1 MNPRALLDNLEAGVA
16 AIGPDWTIVEWSA
29 AAARMTGLAADR
41 VLGRTFWTAFPLA
54 QTTQIER
61 LLREVLTTG
70 RPRTYIVPAGAPDVP
85 GLVLET
91 RVTRGPDDHLVMLF
105 EPMRVE
111 LRSESREAQLL
122 SAFEVERRLYL
133 QLFNSLP
140 APALLLN
147 PDGQILAVNPEGAK
161 LLGAA
166 DLAGARGR
174 PLAAWVAEEHRP
186 ALATALHDAVA
197 ERQRLQLAIEV
208 PGDSLREVQAV
219 LVNVDPAVASPKLLF
234 LAVDVSREML
244 LQRRLLQADRL
255 AQLGALLSA
264 VAHELN
270 NPLAAIAAFAELLG
284 ANQSPVELKES
295 ADIILTEAMRA
306 GRIIGTL
313 LDFARQRPR
322 MQGAVDLAEVVERAL
337 ALQRGAL
344 KKAGVLVDWVVPS
357 DLPAVMGDMQEL
369 QQVVL
374 NVVVNARQAIES
386 TGRPGQV
393 TISARPSDGH
403 VLVTVDDTGPGVPP
417 EILDRVFEPFFTT
430 RGEQGTGLGL
440 AISFGLVRT
449 MGGRMWIQNIEGG
462 GARLAFE
469 LPADVGAVEV
479 TAAAAAGTARAPRSL
494 AVLVVEDE
502 ESVRRGMVLL
512 AKRLGHQVTSVAG
525 FDEATR
531 VLSDP
536 SARYDAVLV
545 DVHLNEAYSGF
556 DVFDALRRERPGR
569 ERSIVFAT
577 GDSISAQTRDQLEA
591 SGRPV
596 LRKPFS
602 LEELRE
608 MLGRVAGG

>member
-1 MNPRALLDNLEAGVA
+1 M
-16 AIGPDWTIVEWSA
+16 
-29 AAARMTGLAADR
+29 
-41 VLGRTFWTAFPLA
+41 
-54 QTTQIER
+54 
-61 LLREVLTTG
+61 
-70 RPRTYIVPAGAPDVP
+70 
-85 GLVLET
+85 
-91 RVTRGPDDHLVMLF
+91 
-105 EPMRVE
+105 
-111 LRSESREAQLL
+111 
-122 SAFEVERRLYL
+122 
-133 QLFNSLP
+133 
-140 APALLLN
+140 
-147 PDGQILAVNPEGAK
+147 
-161 LLGAA
+161 
-166 DLAGARGR
+166 
-174 PLAAWVAEEHRP
+174 
-186 ALATALHDAVA
+186 
-197 ERQRLQLAIEV
+197 QLAIELAGE
-208 PGDSLREVQAV
+208 PLREVEAV
-219 LVNVDPAVASPKLLF
+219 VVNVDPGGGGASPKLLF
-234 LAVDVSREML
+234 LAVDVSRELL

-255 AQLGALLSA
+255 AQVGALLSA

-374 NVVVNARQAIES
+374 NLVVNARQAIES

-440 AISFGLVRT
+440 AISFGLVRA
-449 MGGRMWIQNIEGG
+449 MRGRMWIQNIEGG

-569 ERSIVFAT
+569 ERSVVFTT
-577 GDSISAQTRDQLEA
+577 GDSLSARTRDQLEA

-596 LRKPFS
+596 LRKPFG

-608 MLGRVAGG
+608 MLDRAAGG

>member
-70 RPRTYIVPAGAPDVP
+70 RPRTYILPAGAPDVP

-105 EPMRVE
+105 EPRRVA

-147 PDGQILAVNPEGAK
+147 PDGQILAVNPEGSK

-430 RGEQGTGLGL
+430 KGEQGTGLGL
-440 AISFGLVRT
+440 AISFGLVRA

-469 LPADVGAVEV
+469 LPLAGGAV
-479 TAAAAAGTARAPRSL
+479 ASAARAGPAPPPRSL
-494 AVLVVEDE
+494 TGRVVGTE
-502 ESVRRGMVLL
+502 ETVGPGRVLL
-512 AKRLGHQVTSVAG
+512 AKRLGHAVTSVPG
-525 FDEATR
+525 YD
-531 VLSDP
+531 D
-536 SARYDAVLV
+536 ARRQLAEPAPPYDALIV
-545 DVHLNEAYSGF
+545 DVHLDEAHSGF
-556 DVFDALRRERPGR
+556 DLFEELRVEGRGR
-569 ERSIVFAT
+569 ERRIVFTT
-577 GDSISAQTRDQLEA
+577 GDSISAQTRDHLLRSE
-591 SGRPV
+591 RPV

-602 LEELRE
+602 LDELRE
-608 MLGRVAGG
+608 MLDRVASD

>member
-41 VLGRTFWTAFPLA
+41 VLGQTFWTAFPLA

-70 RPRTYIVPAGAPDVP
+70 RPRTYILPAGAPDVP

-344 KKAGVLVDWVVPS
+344 KKAGVRVDWVVPS

-440 AISFGLVRT
+440 AISFGLVRA
-449 MGGRMWIQNIEGG
+449 MRGRMWIQNIEGG

-536 SARYDAVLV
+536 STRYDAVLV

-569 ERSIVFAT
+569 ERSVVFTT
-577 GDSISAQTRDQLEA
+577 GDSLSARTRDQLEA

-596 LRKPFS
+596 LRKPFG

-608 MLGRVAGG
+608 MLDRVAGG

>member
-1 MNPRALLDNLEAGVA
+1 MNPRALLDPLDAGVA

-29 AAARMTGLAADR
+29 AAARITGLAPDR
-41 VLGRTFWTAFPLA
+41 VLGQPFWTAFPLA

-61 LLREVLTTG
+61 VLQDVLTTG
-70 RPRTYIVPAGAPDVP
+70 RPRTYILPAGAPDVP

-111 LRSESREAQLL
+111 LSSESREAQLL

-186 ALATALHDAVA
+186 ALATALHDAIA

-219 LVNVDPAVASPKLLF
+219 LVNVDPAGASPKLLF

-344 KKAGVLVDWVVPS
+344 KKAGVRVDWVVPS

-374 NVVVNARQAIES
+374 NAVVNARQAIES
-386 TGRPGQV
+386 TGRTGQV

-403 VLVTVDDTGPGVPP
+403 VLVTVDDTGPGVPQ
-417 EILDRVFEPFFTT
+417 EILDRAFEPFVTT

-440 AISFGLVRT
+440 AISFGLVRA

-469 LPADVGAVEV
+469 LPADGGAVEV
-479 TAAAAAGTARAPRSL
+479 VAAAGTAPAPRPL

-502 ESVRRGMVLL
+502 DSVRRGMVLL
-512 AKRLGHQVTSVAG
+512 TKRLGHQVTSVAG

-545 DVHLNEAYSGF
+545 DVHLDEAYSGF

-569 ERSIVFAT
+569 ERSIVFTT
-577 GDSISAQTRDQLEA
+577 GDSISARTRDQLEA

-596 LRKPFS
+596 LRKPFG
-602 LEELRE
+602 LEELRG
-608 MLGRVAGG
+608 MLDRVARG

>member
-61 LLREVLTTG
+61 VLREVLTTG
-70 RPRTYIVPAGAPDVP
+70 QPRTYIVPAGAPDVP

-147 PDGQILAVNPEGAK
+147 SDGQILAVNPEGAK

-208 PGDSLREVQAV
+208 LGDSLREVQAV

-374 NVVVNARQAIES
+374 NLVVNARQAIES

-440 AISFGLVRT
+440 AISFGLVRA
-449 MGGRMWIQNIEGG
+449 MRGRMWIQNIEGG

-479 TAAAAAGTARAPRSL
+479 AAAAGTASPPRSL

-536 SARYDAVLV
+536 STRYDAVLV
-545 DVHLNEAYSGF
+545 DAHLNEAYSGF

-569 ERSIVFAT
+569 ERSVVFTT
-577 GDSISAQTRDQLEA
+577 GDSLSARTRDQLEA

-596 LRKPFS
+596 LRKPFG

-608 MLGRVAGG
+608 MLDRVAGG

>member
-41 VLGRTFWTAFPLA
+41 VLGQTFWTAFPLA

-70 RPRTYIVPAGAPDVP
+70 RPRTYILPAGAPDVP

-147 PDGQILAVNPEGAK
+147 SDGQILAVNPEGAK

-440 AISFGLVRT
+440 AISFGLVRA
-449 MGGRMWIQNIEGG
+449 MRGRMWIQNIEGG

-479 TAAAAAGTARAPRSL
+479 TAAGAAGTARAPRSL

-536 SARYDAVLV
+536 STRYDAVLV

-569 ERSIVFAT
+569 ERSVVFTT
-577 GDSISAQTRDQLEA
+577 GDSLSARTRDQLEA

-596 LRKPFS
+596 LRKPFG

-608 MLGRVAGG
+608 MLDRVAGG

>member
-41 VLGRTFWTAFPLA
+41 VLGQTFWTAFPLA

-70 RPRTYIVPAGAPDVP
+70 RPRTYILPAGAPDVP

-111 LRSESREAQLL
+111 LSSESREAQLL
-122 SAFEVERRLYL
+122 AAFEVERRLYL

-140 APALLLN
+140 VPALLLN
-147 PDGQILAVNPEGAK
+147 SDGQILAVNPEGAK

-208 PGDSLREVQAV
+208 LGDSLREVQAV

-322 MQGAVDLAEVVERAL
+322 MQAAVDLAEVVERAL
-337 ALQRGAL
+337 ALQRGPL
-344 KKAGVLVDWVVPS
+344 KKARVRADWVVPA
-357 DLPAVMGDMQEL
+357 DLPAVIGDVQEL

-374 NVVVNARQAIES
+374 NAVVNARQAIES

-393 TISARPSDGH
+393 VITARRADGH

-417 EILDRVFEPFFTT
+417 EIMDRVFEPFFTT
-430 RGEQGTGLGL
+430 KGEQGTGLGL
-440 AISFGLVRT
+440 AISFGLVRA

-469 LPADVGAVEV
+469 LPLDVGAV
-479 TAAAAAGTARAPRSL
+479 AAAAPAGTRPAPRSL

-512 AKRLGHQVTSVAG
+512 AKRLGHNVTSVAG

-536 SARYDAVLV
+536 GARYDAVLV
-545 DVHLNEAYSGF
+545 DVHLDGAHSGF
-556 DVFDALRRERPGR
+556 DVFEALQRQGR
-569 ERSIVFAT
+569 ERRIVFTT
-577 GDSISAQTRDQLEA
+577 GDSISARTREQLQGSE
-591 SGRPV
+591 RPV

-602 LEELRE
+602 LGELRE
-608 MLGRVAGG
+608 MLERVAGD

>member
-41 VLGRTFWTAFPLA
+41 VLGQTFWTAFPLA

-70 RPRTYIVPAGAPDVP
+70 RPRTYILPAGAPDVP

-147 PDGQILAVNPEGAK
+147 SDGQILAVNPEGAK

-219 LVNVDPAVASPKLLF
+219 LVNVDPAGTSPKLLF
-234 LAVDVSREML
+234 LAVDVSRETL

-440 AISFGLVRT
+440 AISFGLVRA

-479 TAAAAAGTARAPRSL
+479 TAAAAAETARAPRSL

-569 ERSIVFAT
+569 ERSIVFTT
-577 GDSISAQTRDQLEA
+577 GDSISARTTSCRTRRSSA
-591 SGRPV
+591 TS
-596 LRKPFS
+596 
-602 LEELRE
+602 
-608 MLGRVAGG
+608 

>member
-41 VLGRTFWTAFPLA
+41 VLGQTFWTAFPLA

-70 RPRTYIVPAGAPDVP
+70 RPRTYILPAGAPDVP
-85 GLVLET
+85 GLLLET

-147 PDGQILAVNPEGAK
+147 PDGQILAVNPEGSK

-374 NVVVNARQAIES
+374 NLVVNARQAIES

-440 AISFGLVRT
+440 AISFGLVRA
-449 MGGRMWIQNIEGG
+449 MRGRMWIQNIEGG

-536 SARYDAVLV
+536 STRYDAVLV

-569 ERSIVFAT
+569 ERSIVFTT
-577 GDSISAQTRDQLEA
+577 GDSLSARTRDQLEA
-591 SGRPV
+591 SARPV

-608 MLGRVAGG
+608 MLDRVAGG

>member
-41 VLGRTFWTAFPLA
+41 VLGQTFWTAFPLA
-54 QTTQIER
+54 QTMQIER

-70 RPRTYIVPAGAPDVP
+70 RPRTYILPAGAPDVP

-147 PDGQILAVNPEGAK
+147 SDGQILAVNPEGAK

-208 PGDSLREVQAV
+208 LGDSLREVQAV

-440 AISFGLVRT
+440 AISFGLVRA
-449 MGGRMWIQNIEGG
+449 MGGRIWIQNIEGG

-479 TAAAAAGTARAPRSL
+479 AAAAGTASPPRSL

-536 SARYDAVLV
+536 STRYDAVLV

-569 ERSIVFAT
+569 ERSVVFTT
-577 GDSISAQTRDQLEA
+577 GDSLSARTRDQLEA

-596 LRKPFS
+596 LRKPFG

-608 MLGRVAGG
+608 MLDRVAGG

>member
-41 VLGRTFWTAFPLA
+41 VLGQTFWTAFPLA

-70 RPRTYIVPAGAPDVP
+70 RPRTYILPAGAPDVP

-147 PDGQILAVNPEGAK
+147 SDGQILAVNPEGAK

-344 KKAGVLVDWVVPS
+344 KKAGVRVDWVVLS
-357 DLPAVMGDMQEL
+357 DLPAVMGDKQEL

-440 AISFGLVRT
+440 AISFGLVRA
-449 MGGRMWIQNIEGG
+449 MRGRMWIQNIEGG

-469 LPADVGAVEV
+469 LPADLGAVEV
-479 TAAAAAGTARAPRSL
+479 TAAAAAETARAPRSL

-569 ERSIVFAT
+569 ERSVVFTT
-577 GDSISAQTRDQLEA
+577 GDSLSARTRDQLEA

-596 LRKPFS
+596 LRKPFG

-608 MLGRVAGG
+608 MLDRVAGG

>member
-1 MNPRALLDNLEAGVA
+1 MNPRALLDSLEAGVA

-41 VLGRTFWTAFPLA
+41 VLGQTFWTAFPLA

-70 RPRTYIVPAGAPDVP
+70 RPRTYILPAGAPDVP

-147 PDGQILAVNPEGAK
+147 SDGQILAVNPEGAK

-219 LVNVDPAVASPKLLF
+219 LVNVDPAGTSPKLLF
-234 LAVDVSREML
+234 LAVDVSRETL

-440 AISFGLVRT
+440 AISFGLVRA

-479 TAAAAAGTARAPRSL
+479 AAAPGTARAARSL

-569 ERSIVFAT
+569 ERSIVFTT
-577 GDSISAQTRDQLEA
+577 GDSISARTRDQLEA

-596 LRKPFS
+596 LRKPFG

-608 MLGRVAGG
+608 MLDRVAGG

>member
-41 VLGRTFWTAFPLA
+41 VLGQTFWTAFPLA

-70 RPRTYIVPAGAPDVP
+70 RPRTYILPAGAPDVP

-208 PGDSLREVQAV
+208 LGDSLREVQAV

-344 KKAGVLVDWVVPS
+344 KKAGVRVDWVVLS

-440 AISFGLVRT
+440 AISFGLVRA
-449 MGGRMWIQNIEGG
+449 MRGRMWIQNIEGG

-569 ERSIVFAT
+569 ERSVVFIT
-577 GDSISAQTRDQLEA
+577 GDSLSARTRDQLEA

-596 LRKPFS
+596 LRKPFG

-608 MLGRVAGG
+608 MLDRVAGG

>member
-1 MNPRALLDNLEAGVA
+1 M
-16 AIGPDWTIVEWSA
+16 
-29 AAARMTGLAADR
+29 
-41 VLGRTFWTAFPLA
+41 
-54 QTTQIER
+54 
-61 LLREVLTTG
+61 
-70 RPRTYIVPAGAPDVP
+70 
-85 GLVLET
+85 
-91 RVTRGPDDHLVMLF
+91 
-105 EPMRVE
+105 
-111 LRSESREAQLL
+111 
-122 SAFEVERRLYL
+122 
-133 QLFNSLP
+133 
-140 APALLLN
+140 
-147 PDGQILAVNPEGAK
+147 
-161 LLGAA
+161 
-166 DLAGARGR
+166 
-174 PLAAWVAEEHRP
+174 
-186 ALATALHDAVA
+186 
-197 ERQRLQLAIEV
+197 QLAIEV

-344 KKAGVLVDWVVPS
+344 KKAGVRVDRVVPS

-374 NVVVNARQAIES
+374 NAVVNARQAIES

-393 TISARPSDGH
+393 TITARPSDGH

-440 AISFGLVRT
+440 AISFGLVRA
-449 MGGRMWIQNIEGG
+449 MRGRMWIQNIEGG

-469 LPADVGAVEV
+469 LPADAGAVEV
-479 TAAAAAGTARAPRSL
+479 AAAAGTASAPRSL

-536 SARYDAVLV
+536 STRYDAVLV

-569 ERSIVFAT
+569 ERSVVFTT
-577 GDSISAQTRDQLEA
+577 GDSLSARTRDQLEA

-596 LRKPFS
+596 LRKPFG

-608 MLGRVAGG
+608 MLDRVAGG

>member
-41 VLGRTFWTAFPLA
+41 VLGQTFWTAFPLA

-70 RPRTYIVPAGAPDVP
+70 RPRTYILPAGAPDVP

-147 PDGQILAVNPEGAK
+147 PDGQILAVNPEGSK

-174 PLAAWVAEEHRP
+174 PLAAWVAAEHRP

-322 MQGAVDLAEVVERAL
+322 MQAAVDLAEVVERAL
-337 ALQRGAL
+337 ALQRGPL
-344 KKAGVLVDWVVPS
+344 KKARVRADWVVPA
-357 DLPAVMGDMQEL
+357 DLPAVIGDVQEL

-374 NVVVNARQAIES
+374 NAVVNARQAIES

-393 TISARPSDGH
+393 VITARRADGH

-430 RGEQGTGLGL
+430 KGEQGTGLGL
-440 AISFGLVRT
+440 AISFGLVRG

-469 LPADVGAVEV
+469 LPLDVGAV
-479 TAAAAAGTARAPRSL
+479 AAAAPAGTRPAPRSL

-512 AKRLGHQVTSVAG
+512 AKRLGHNVTSVAG

-531 VLSDP
+531 LLSDP
-536 SARYDAVLV
+536 GARYDAVLV
-545 DVHLNEAYSGF
+545 DVHLDGAHSGF
-556 DVFDALRRERPGR
+556 DVFEALQRQGR
-569 ERSIVFAT
+569 ERRIVFTT
-577 GDSISAQTRDQLEA
+577 GDSISARTREQLQGSE
-591 SGRPV
+591 RPV

-608 MLGRVAGG
+608 MLERVAGD

>member
-1 MNPRALLDNLEAGVA
+1 MNSRALLDSLEAGVA

-29 AAARMTGLAADR
+29 AAARMTGLPADR

-61 LLREVLTTG
+61 VLREVLTTG
-70 RPRTYIVPAGAPDVP
+70 RPRTYVVPAGAPDVP

-105 EPMRVE
+105 EPMRAE
-111 LRSESREAQLL
+111 LHSESREAQLL
-122 SAFEVERRLYL
+122 AAFEVERRLYM

-140 APALLLN
+140 TPALLLN

-174 PLAAWVAEEHRP
+174 PLATWAAEGHRP

-197 ERQRLQLAIEV
+197 ERQRLQLAIEA

-219 LVNVDPAVASPKLLF
+219 LVNVDPAGASPKLLF

-322 MQGAVDLAEVVERAL
+322 TQGAVDLAEVVERAI

-344 KKAGVLVDWVVPS
+344 KKAGVRIDCVVPT
-357 DLPAVMGDMQEL
+357 DLPAVIGDIQEL

-393 TISARPSDGH
+393 TISARSSDGH

-440 AISFGLVRT
+440 AISFGLVRA

-469 LPADVGAVEV
+469 LPADVGAVA
-479 TAAAAAGTARAPRSL
+479 AAAAAGTAPAPRSL

-531 VLSDP
+531 VLTDP
-536 SARYDAVLV
+536 SACYDAVLM
-545 DVHLNEAYSGF
+545 DVHLNEGYSGF
-556 DVFDALRRERPGR
+556 DVFDALRRVRPGR
-569 ERSIVFAT
+569 EGSVVFTT
-577 GDSISAQTRDQLEA
+577 GDSISARTRDQLEA

-596 LRKPFS
+596 LRKPFG

>member
-1 MNPRALLDNLEAGVA
+1 MNPRALLDHLEAGVA

-41 VLGRTFWTAFPLA
+41 VLGRTLWTAFPLA

-61 LLREVLTTG
+61 VLREVLTTG
-70 RPRTYIVPAGAPDVP
+70 QPRTYILPAGAPDVP
-85 GLVLET
+85 GLLLET

-105 EPMRVE
+105 EPMRAE

-208 PGDSLREVQAV
+208 LGDSLREVQAV

-322 MQGAVDLAEVVERAL
+322 MQAAVDLAEVVERAL
-337 ALQRGAL
+337 ALQRGPL
-344 KKAGVLVDWVVPS
+344 KKARVRADWVVPA
-357 DLPAVMGDMQEL
+357 DLPAVIGDVQEL

-374 NVVVNARQAIES
+374 NAVVNARQAIES

-430 RGEQGTGLGL
+430 KGEQGTGLGL
-440 AISFGLVRT
+440 AISFGLVRA
-449 MGGRMWIQNIEGG
+449 MGGRIWIQNIEGG

-469 LPADVGAVEV
+469 LPADAGAVEV
-479 TAAAAAGTARAPRSL
+479 AAAAGT
-494 AVLVVEDE
+494 
-502 ESVRRGMVLL
+502 
-512 AKRLGHQVTSVAG
+512 
-525 FDEATR
+525 
-531 VLSDP
+531 
-536 SARYDAVLV
+536 
-545 DVHLNEAYSGF
+545 
-556 DVFDALRRERPGR
+556 
-569 ERSIVFAT
+569 
-577 GDSISAQTRDQLEA
+577 
-591 SGRPV
+591 
-596 LRKPFS
+596 
-602 LEELRE
+602 
-608 MLGRVAGG
+608 

>member
-1 MNPRALLDNLEAGVA
+1 
-16 AIGPDWTIVEWSA
+16 
-29 AAARMTGLAADR
+29 
-41 VLGRTFWTAFPLA
+41 
-54 QTTQIER
+54 
-61 LLREVLTTG
+61 
-70 RPRTYIVPAGAPDVP
+70 
-85 GLVLET
+85 
-91 RVTRGPDDHLVMLF
+91 
-105 EPMRVE
+105 MRVE
-111 LRSESREAQLL
+111 LSSESREAQLL

-174 PLAAWVAEEHRP
+174 PLAAWAAEEHRP

-219 LVNVDPAVASPKLLF
+219 LVNVDPAGASPKLLF
-234 LAVDVSREML
+234 LAVDVSRETI
-244 LQRRLLQADRL
+244 LQRRLVQADRL

-344 KKAGVLVDWVVPS
+344 KKAGVRVDLVVPS

-374 NVVVNARQAIES
+374 NGVVTARQAIES

-393 TISARPSDGH
+393 TIGARPSDGH
-403 VLVTVDDTGPGVPP
+403 VLVTVDDPGPGVPP

-440 AISFGLVRT
+440 AISFGLVRA

-469 LPADVGAVEV
+469 LPMDPAP
-479 TAAAAAGTARAPRSL
+479 AAAPAASTFQAATRRLS
-494 AVLVVEDE
+494 VLVVEDE
-502 ESVRRGMVLL
+502 ESVRRGMVPL
-512 AKRLGHQVTSVAG
+512 AKRLGHDVTSGGGFGAAARQLEEAG
-525 FDEATR
+525 
-531 VLSDP
+531 
-536 SARYDAVLV
+536 ARYDAFLV
-545 DVHLNEAYSGF
+545 DVHLDEAHSGF
-556 DVFDALRRERPGR
+556 DLFEQLRLEGRGR
-569 ERSIVFAT
+569 ERRIVFTT
-577 GDSISAQTRDQLEA
+577 GDSISVQTRDQLQRAE
-591 SGRPV
+591 RPV

-602 LEELRE
+602 LDELRE
-608 MLGRVAGG
+608 MLERVAGE

>member
-1 MNPRALLDNLEAGVA
+1 MDPRALLDSLEAGVA

-29 AAARMTGLAADR
+29 AAARMTGLAPDR
-41 VLGRTFWTAFPLA
+41 VLGQKFWTAFPFA
-54 QTTQIER
+54 QTRQIER
-61 LLREVLTTG
+61 VLREVLTTG
-70 RPRTYIVPAGAPDVP
+70 RPGSYIAPAGAPDVP

-91 RVTRGPDDHLVMLF
+91 RVTRGPNDHLVLLF
-105 EPMRVE
+105 APMPAEP
-111 LRSESREAQLL
+111 RSECREAQLL
-122 SAFEVERRLYL
+122 AAFEVERRLYL
-133 QLFNSLP
+133 QLFNCLP
-140 APALLLN
+140 APALILN
-147 PDGQILAVNPEGAK
+147 PDGQILALNPEGAK

-166 DLAGARGR
+166 DPAGARGR
-174 PLAAWVAEEHRP
+174 PLADWAPEEHRP
-186 ALATALHDAVA
+186 ALVAALHDAVA
-197 ERQRLQLAIEV
+197 ERQRLQLAIELAGE
-208 PGDSLREVQAV
+208 PLREVQAV
-219 LVNVDPAVASPKLLF
+219 VVNVDPGGASPKLLF
-234 LAVDVSREML
+234 LAVDVSRELL

-255 AQLGALLSA
+255 AQVGALLSA

-322 MQGAVDLAEVVERAL
+322 MQAAVDLAEVVERAL
-337 ALQRGAL
+337 ALQRGPL
-344 KKAGVLVDWVVPS
+344 KKARVRADWVVPA
-357 DLPAVMGDMQEL
+357 DLPAVIGDVQEL

-374 NVVVNARQAIES
+374 NAVVNARQAIES

-393 TISARPSDGH
+393 VITARRADGH

-417 EILDRVFEPFFTT
+417 EIMDRVFEPFFTT
-430 RGEQGTGLGL
+430 KGEQGTGLGL
-440 AISFGLVRT
+440 AISFGLVRA

-469 LPADVGAVEV
+469 LPLDVGAV
-479 TAAAAAGTARAPRSL
+479 AAAAPAGTRPAPRSL

-512 AKRLGHQVTSVAG
+512 AKRLGHNVTSVAG

-536 SARYDAVLV
+536 GARYDAVLV
-545 DVHLNEAYSGF
+545 DVHLDGAHSGF
-556 DVFDALRRERPGR
+556 DVFEALQRQGR
-569 ERSIVFAT
+569 ERRIVFTT
-577 GDSISAQTRDQLEA
+577 GDSISARTREQLQGSE
-591 SGRPV
+591 RPV

-602 LEELRE
+602 LGELRE
-608 MLGRVAGG
+608 MLERVAGD